1 MFKGKKPGM
10 LLQKL
15 FSFMSTRDSK
25 TIEIYFD
32 ALNMWWLFIL
42 WNPSTRLDLDITH
55 PLYQYLLT
63 VAVTVLI
70 ITGTISLLVKRVKFR
85 LFVLL
90 GYMVFYSITGLNLL
104 LMEPLNILGG
114 FFILQAVLAIAL
126 TWKIRVRE

>member
-1 MFKGKKPGM
+1 M

-63 VAVTVLI
+63 IAITVLI

-104 LMEPLNILGG
+104 LMKPLNILGG